1 MPLYHDVSVCGIV
14 RSIKSERKAKPA
26 KSPSAVGSA
35 NTAEGLLHEC
45 LPHIIPGT
53 PSNSCFIFVL
63 CAYIIRTS
71 QRKVYTGF
79 PAKNILVMN
88 FSRIFSA
95 LFSMNFCQDRH
106 PEMNFQKFSFHTS
119 ENHIYMKPIFYVNGN
134 CVLQSHNHRPG
145 FPVIYL
151 KHQLDASLAPSK

>member
-1 MPLYHDVSVCGIV
+1 MPLYHDVPVCGIV
-14 RSIKSERKAKPA
+14 RSIKSEKKSQTC
-26 KSPSAVGSA
+26 KSPSAAESA
-35 NTAEGLLHEC
+35 NTAEGLLHEFF
-45 LPHIIPGT
+45 HIQFQERLQT
-53 PSNSCFIFVL
+53 PAL
-63 CAYIIRTS
+63 CSYYVHNIRTG

-79 PAKNILVMN
+79 PAKNILVIN
-88 FSRIFSA
+88 FPRIFSA

-106 PEMNFQKFSFHTS
+106 PLMTFQKFSFHTS
-119 ENHIYMKPIFYVNGN
+119 ENHVYMKPIFYVNGN